1 MKRVLPVTLVL
12 VVLLA
17 GCVGAPQTGTEGERV
32 GDGSTIAVSA
42 TGAASAEADLAV
54 VSLGVEVTTESATAA
69 REGVARGVNGVRS
82 ALADA
87 GVPDTSVTTTAFG
100 IAPVYDYRDG
110 EREPR
115 GYRAV
120 HSLAVETDPARAGEI
135 VDLAVS
141 AGATNVDGIRFSLS
155 DERRAE
161 LRATALGRAMD
172 AARTDAD
179 GIASAADLSVT
190 GVRHA
195 STGAAFDP
203 GPVARFE
210 DTVAGETTFQ
220 PAPVTVTAT
229 VDVTYA
235 AA

>member
-1 MKRVLPVTLVL
+1 MKRLLPAALVL

-17 GCVGAPQTGTEGERV
+17 GCVGPLQTGTDGERA

-42 TGAASAEADLAV
+42 TGTASAEADLAV
-54 VSLGVEVTTESATAA
+54 VSLGVEVTAESANAA

-87 GVPDTSVTTTAFG
+87 DIPDASVTTTAFG
-100 IAPVYDYRDG
+100 IAPVYDYHDG
-110 EREPR
+110 ERELR

-120 HSLAVETDPARAGEI
+120 QSLAVETEPARAGEI
-135 VDLAVS
+135 VDLAVG
-141 AGATNVDGIRFSLS
+141 AGATNVDGVRFTLS

-161 LRATALGRAMD
+161 LRATALDRAMG

-203 GPVARFE
+203 VPVARFE
-210 DTVAGETTFQ
+210 DTAAGETTFQ
-220 PAPVTVTAT
+220 PAPVTVTAA